1 MRITTRVPVSVSL
14 SSMTLLILRHCIC
27 GVKCP
32 VDTTKTKTLDLGTAF
47 HCRVLE
53 PEEFSN
59 RFIVAPEFN
68 RRTNAG
74 KEEEKAFLMEC
85 ASTGKRLSLRKKAGK
100 LNSCIKALWLCRW
113 GNGLLKAPDTLNHQF
128 TGKILKQEFCVGAV
142 RTKLSLNFTGS
153 WT

>member
-1 MRITTRVPVSVSL
+1 
-14 SSMTLLILRHCIC
+14 
-27 GVKCP
+27 
-32 VDTTKTKTLDLGTAF
+32 LGTAF

-85 ASTGKRLSLRKKAGK
+85 ASTGKMVITFFLVRKIEIMYDFVFVLLSGVLFVY
-100 LNSCIKALWLCRW
+100 S
-113 GNGLLKAPDTLNHQF
+113 LLFCDSS
-128 TGKILKQEFCVGAV
+128 ILFYDF
-142 RTKLSLNFTGS
+142 L
-153 WT
+153 

>member
-1 MRITTRVPVSVSL
+1 MRITTRVPVSVSQL
-14 SSMTLLILRHCIC
+14 DDIADTPALYLWR
-27 GVKCP
+27 KNAP

-47 HCRVLE
+47 HCRVLSE

-74 KEEEKAFLMEC
+74 KEEEKAFLINAQAQE
-85 ASTGKRLSLRKKAGK
+85 KRLSLRKKAGK

-113 GNGLLKAPDTLNHQF
+113 AMA
-128 TGKILKQEFCVGAV
+128 C
-142 RTKLSLNFTGS
+142 
-153 WT
+153 

>member
-1 MRITTRVPVSVSL
+1 MVILIRNSVINTWL
-14 SSMTLLILRHCIC
+14 Y
-27 GVKCP
+27 VFY
-32 VDTTKTKTLDLGTAF
+32 DLGTAF

-85 ASTGKRLSLRKKAGK
+85 ASTGKTVITAEEGRKIE
-100 LNSCIKALWLCRW
+100 LMYQSVMALPLGQWLVEY
-113 GNGLLKAPDTLNHQF
+113 PP
-128 TGKILKQEFCVGAV
+128 
-142 RTKLSLNFTGS
+142 
-153 WT
+153 